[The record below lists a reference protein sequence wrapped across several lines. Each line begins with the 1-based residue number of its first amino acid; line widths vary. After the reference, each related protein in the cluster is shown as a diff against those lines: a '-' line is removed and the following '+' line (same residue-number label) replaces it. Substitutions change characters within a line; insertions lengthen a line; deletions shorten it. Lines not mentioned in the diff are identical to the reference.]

1 MQQTIETRESVE
13 FYQLV
18 RLLERYLTADSGGRL
33 PAVGRQATDEDPLIR
48 FRADTAGHARSSSVR
63 PPAQLPD
70 ARHDP
75 PTEVTT
81 SFLNLLGATGV
92 LPHDYTVLI
101 LERVRAG
108 DTALRDY
115 LNVFHQRVTE
125 LAYQVWER
133 SRPEIAWERIK
144 SAQPEQ
150 NHDPAQPQDNFT
162 EMLLSLIGRPDRG
175 TDEQELQARQ
185 YYSAFYSNTRR
196 PVLALEA
203 MLAESFQVPV
213 CVQQF
218 HPRQVL
224 LRQEEQTRL
233 PAHPQPGNGQPRL
246 GHGAIMGR
254 KISIIQTRLLIRLG
268 PLDYHQFCDFLPNG
282 GRYRPLRNL
291 IRSFVG
297 LECEL
302 EVELHPDPRQT
313 PDLRLGRRG
322 QPSRMGWNT
331 WLGGRRKDSVTPA
344 RYVVRD

>member
-1 MQQTIETRESVE
+1 MQQTVETRESAE

-18 RLLERYLTADSGGRL
+18 RLLERYLTADSDGRL
-33 PAVGRQATDEDPLIR
+33 PSVGRNATDEDPLIR

-63 PPAQLPD
+63 PPARMPD

-75 PTEVTT
+75 PAEVTT
-81 SFLNLLGATGV
+81 SFLSLLGATGV

-108 DTALRDY
+108 DTAMRDY

-144 SAQPEQ
+144 STQLQ
-150 NHDPAQPQDNFT
+150 RSDPASQQDSFT
-162 EMLLSLIGRPDRG
+162 EMLLSLIGRPDRH

-185 YYSAFYSNTRR
+185 YYSACYSNTRR

-213 CVQQF
+213 CVRQF
-218 HPRQVL
+218 HPRKVL
-224 LRQEEQTRL
+224 LQQEEQTRL
-233 PAHPQPGNGQPRL
+233 PARPQPGNGQPRL
-246 GHGAIMGR
+246 GHGAIMGSR
-254 KISIIQTRLLIRLG
+254 ISIIQTRLLIRLG

-282 GRYRPLRNL
+282 RSYQPLRNL

-313 PDLRLGRRG
+313 PELRLGHRG
-322 QPSRMGWNT
+322 QSSRMGWNS
-331 WLGGRRKDSVTPA
+331 WLGGRRQDTVAPA